1 MVALG
6 PASIGL
12 AQWARR
18 HVGPCGLAWRTL
30 MTRAHVSL
38 IGKENF
44 VSSKTRIL
52 NQLNKKIAALGA
64 KVGGQFKQMY
74 KIHQSWPPP
83 KKNYMSTF
91 FPKISCLHLKAWY
104 WFWAD
109 CHRGEHLDISQIA
122 TQMCL
127 HYITAQYGSQYSIIL
142 SIRCSGTIFSASR
155 LLEVIG
161 TFEKIRQHLV
171 IEIPYI
177 FV

>member
-74 KIHQSWPPP
+74 KIHQS
-83 KKNYMSTF
+83 
-91 FPKISCLHLKAWY
+91 
-104 WFWAD
+104 
-109 CHRGEHLDISQIA
+109 
-122 TQMCL
+122 
-127 HYITAQYGSQYSIIL
+127 
-142 SIRCSGTIFSASR
+142 
-155 LLEVIG
+155 
-161 TFEKIRQHLV
+161 
-171 IEIPYI
+171 
-177 FV
+177 